1 MSHDGAEAAFAAIE
15 NTKCVLRLY
24 VAGSTPQSGRAIT
37 NLKAICETHL
47 QGRYVLTV
55 VDLYAEPERAR
66 EDQIIVA
73 PTLIR
78 QSPLPIRRVVG
89 DLANTERVLAALDL
103 PVVPAQA

>member
-1 MSHDGAEAAFAAIE
+1 
-15 NTKCVLRLY
+15 
-24 VAGSTPQSGRAIT
+24 
-37 NLKAICETHL
+37 L